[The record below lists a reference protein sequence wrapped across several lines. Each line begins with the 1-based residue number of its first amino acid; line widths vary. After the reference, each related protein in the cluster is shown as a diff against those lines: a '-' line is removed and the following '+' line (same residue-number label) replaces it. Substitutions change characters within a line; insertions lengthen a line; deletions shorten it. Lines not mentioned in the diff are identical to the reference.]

1 MRFFILFFLLITACS
16 KPQSKLICGDHE
28 CVNKLEAKQ
37 YFEENL
43 TLEVRIIDKKN
54 RIKSYDLVQYNLKK
68 NRNNEDK
75 NIRIFEKK
83 TKKIKV
89 LSGNEK
95 EKKIKEI
102 VLKEKRVNKERELA
116 RLEKKKKKITKPKR
130 DNKPLINQKV
140 RNNDLTKK
148 KLVKES
154 LNDVCSV
161 LKNCDIDEI
170 TDLLKTKGKSK
181 NFPDISKR

>member
-43 TLEVRIIDKKN
+43 TLEVRIIDKKD

-95 EKKIKEI
+95 EKKN
-102 VLKEKRVNKERELA
+102 KRNCFER
-116 RLEKKKKKITKPKR
+116 K
-130 DNKPLINQKV
+130 
-140 RNNDLTKK
+140 
-148 KLVKES
+148 
-154 LNDVCSV
+154 
-161 LKNCDIDEI
+161 
-170 TDLLKTKGKSK
+170 KSK
-181 NFPDISKR
+181 QRKRIS